1 MNATKIIPVNGLNRK
16 QLTILAWELGTTPK
30 KLKHDGIQEPES
42 PKQKTML
49 RQKLE
54 RFDSIRR

>member
-1 MNATKIIPVNGLNRK
+1 MSTSKVISVNHLNRK
-16 QLTILAWELGTTPK
+16 QLTMLAWELGTTPR

-54 RFDSIRR
+54 RFDSSR